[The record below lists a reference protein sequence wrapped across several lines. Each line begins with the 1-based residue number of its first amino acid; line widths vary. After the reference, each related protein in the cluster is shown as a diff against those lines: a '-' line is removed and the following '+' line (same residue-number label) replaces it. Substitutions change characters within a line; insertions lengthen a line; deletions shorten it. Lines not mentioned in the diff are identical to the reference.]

1 MKGLLRI
8 LGYVIIAF
16 AFLEWAIWHLPFI
29 ELLDKWYI
37 WTEETF
43 GAIAMFTPGILI
55 ITGRLIV
62 KFSSKEEEKEPIDQL
77 EKIISTFIISKLGS
91 TIIKISLGT
100 IVVLLA
106 YFGLYA
112 NITNEIHQREVMD
125 IRKEDNIQ
133 RLLDLSEVQ
142 IKYKAE
148 KGYYTNNPDALT
160 DFLDNHIVEDTI
172 DNRNKDSIPE
182 DMDKWNSIQNK
193 IVRGVINPYDTAK
206 AIYKEMGGNWK
217 TLTEQEKID
226 KGYIDVNYYTALEL
240 AFPADYKKT
249 RNNSFEIDIQN
260 LGNIKRS
267 YNNQKSYNNFKSE
280 YNAYSDGIINKLEIN
295 SIYKDIHSNFNSI
308 FDLDTNTKISTEN
321 LNSKISDNNKEI
333 ETLKSQISDKE
344 DTKKNAQNIIRAAEN
359 QRNTYTETV
368 GADMVIKV
376 REKAAIKDEKGK
388 KLKGRK
394 KKIWDI
400 LNSQDSTEQANKVI
414 EEDCKNI
421 ISKLE
426 NEIEARKKLV
436 KSLGKNIQ
444 SINDVNA
451 MQNMFVNI
459 NHVVNT
465 NFDELAFYTINE
477 EIKRVT
483 TLKKGRYTI
492 PTSPDKWEQANI
504 EADFLVKE
512 SIDNRMLAEIAEEY
526 IKSGGKYRDLTV
538 YEGYTRG
545 LITKTRK
552 TVKDVIFNKEY
563 TKNRKKNIPFD
574 SDNIIHIPHIGD
586 KYTFKAHVEP
596 KFTITN
602 KLIDTLIN
610 MDNEFQIKDRSF
622 IELVKK
628 VNKQIE
634 KEIKKEL
641 GTETAQ
647 ISTTLSPEEL
657 QGLYGKNIQYYKI
670 SRLDK
675 DSNEIVEFINIK
687 EFQEFYEKLQDYDTI
702 TYYKDTI
709 THYKIFRLEDNSDS
723 ILIKWDRLADSSG
736 IALCSDSIKDRCIK
750 NIQITDSIPKKQ
762 IKVIEKREYDIIKE
776 HLDGTST
783 MIFDNLP
790 YNEKVQ
796 IVMLLDKMEET
807 WGEDMWKEFSTS
819 IQLKTVSAGGQ
830 NQWYFSVS
838 AEYSQIYDGVDKEE
852 KVYQLFNILKK
863 DEKVLRNK
871 EEKENIKIQ
880 IGSLEETI
888 TNGNWG
894 E

>member
-1 MKGLLRI
+1 MKHI
-8 LGYVIIAF
+8 
-16 AFLEWAIWHLPFI
+16 
-29 ELLDKWYI
+29 
-37 WTEETF
+37 
-43 GAIAMFTPGILI
+43 
-55 ITGRLIV
+55 IV
-62 KFSSKEEEKEPIDQL
+62 KIL
-77 EKIISTFIISKLGS
+77 
-91 TIIKISLGT
+91 LGT

-226 KGYIDVNYYTALEL
+226 KGYIEVNHYTALEL

-376 REKAAIKDEKGK
+376 REKAAIKAEKGK

-421 ISKLE
+421 ISKFE

-477 EIKRVT
+477 EIKIVT

-492 PTSPDKWEQANI
+492 PTSPDKWEQAKI

-538 YEGYTRG
+538 EEGYTRG

-622 IELVKK
+622 IELVKE
-628 VNKQIE
+628 VNKKIE
-634 KEIKKEL
+634 DKIENELEEI
-641 GTETAQ
+641 
-647 ISTTLSPEEL
+647 
-657 QGLYGKNIQYYKI
+657 
-670 SRLDK
+670 
-675 DSNEIVEFINIK
+675 
-687 EFQEFYEKLQDYDTI
+687 
-702 TYYKDTI
+702 
-709 THYKIFRLEDNSDS
+709 
-723 ILIKWDRLADSSG
+723 
-736 IALCSDSIKDRCIK
+736 
-750 NIQITDSIPKKQ
+750 
-762 IKVIEKREYDIIKE
+762 
-776 HLDGTST
+776 DGTST

-871 EEKENIKIQ
+871 EEKENIRIQ